1 MLDPKGG
8 RPRCTLRHRRR
19 EMETSR
25 AASWSGR
32 TCATPS
38 ATWTA

>member
-19 EMETSR
+19 D
-25 AASWSGR
+25 GDG
-32 TCATPS
+32 S
-38 ATWTA
+38 ARVVVWQDMRHTLGHVDG